1 MFRENRLARE
11 RRVMAGTPGMLK
23 GIKVGAE
30 GGI

>member
-11 RRVMAGTPGMLK
+11 QRVLAGAPGMLK
-23 GIKVGAE
+23 GIKIGAE